1 MAGVG
6 RNGAGK
12 MEITVLEQQLNTKK
26 RETFQARGDWQE
38 IFNVRKIDFSFQR
51 LVHGVLS

>member
-12 MEITVLEQQLNTKK
+12 MEITVLEQHLNTKK